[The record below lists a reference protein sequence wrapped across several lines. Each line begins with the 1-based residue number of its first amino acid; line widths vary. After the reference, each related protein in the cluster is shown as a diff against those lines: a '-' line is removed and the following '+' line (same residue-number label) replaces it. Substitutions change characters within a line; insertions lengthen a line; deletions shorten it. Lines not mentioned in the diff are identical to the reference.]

1 MGRRTHKQQRKAST
15 PLDVEKERAMFA
27 KLFQAVRPAEGKRAE
42 EEPSPQPAAER
53 PHEASRPMPEAQ
65 HAEGTGG
72 VVERRP
78 VQAHETH
85 PTVASEARLAAMIS
99 ARASAV
105 DAKAAELVAVLEG
118 LYRTAEQLVG
128 VCAGNLQT
136 MERLDARMKELVR
149 QSAAAGQRRGNG
161 DLP

>member
-1 MGRRTHKQQRKAST
+1 
-15 PLDVEKERAMFA
+15 MFA
-27 KLFQAVRPAEGKRAE
+27 KLFQAVRPGEGKRAE

-53 PHEASRPMPEAQ
+53 QHEVSKPMPETH
-65 HAEGTGG
+65 HAEGTAG

-78 VQAHETH
+78 VQTHETNA
-85 PTVASEARLAAMIS
+85 TVASEADRLASMIS

-118 LYRTAEQLVG
+118 LSGTAEQLVR

-136 MERLDARMKELVR
+136 IKRLDARMKELE
-149 QSAAAGQRRGNG
+149 QSAAADGNG
-161 DLP
+161 GQHGKNMEE